1 MEFARSDIKSTWK
14 ILKELIKSDNSKS
27 KYPNIFK
34 HNNNTITD
42 HVLIAKHFNDLFTN
56 IGPSLSSEVADTN
69 IDPMS
74 YLKR

>member
-1 MEFARSDIKSTWK
+1 M
-14 ILKELIKSDNSKS
+14 
-27 KYPNIFK
+27 FK

-42 HVLIAKHFNDLFTN
+42 PVLIARYFNDLFTN

-74 YLKR
+74 YLRGNYVHSL